1 MKKEYKNPMLELVH
15 LDTGDILFVSN
26 ELPDEESPF

>member
-1 MKKEYKNPMLELVH
+1 MKKTYSEPTVQL
-15 LDTGDILFVSN
+15 ILQTVEDVIRTSN